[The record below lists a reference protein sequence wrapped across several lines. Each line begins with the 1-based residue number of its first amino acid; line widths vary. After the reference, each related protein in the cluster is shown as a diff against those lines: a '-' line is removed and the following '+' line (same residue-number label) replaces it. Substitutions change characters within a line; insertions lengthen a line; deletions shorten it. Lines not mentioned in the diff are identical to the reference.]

1 MEGEKY
7 LINDINKFFLT
18 YVREFYILPI
28 SKVLAIMAVLIMIW
42 IILRALR
49 KSKCSIWKYFNIVLH
64 VLSVLFIIKMTLL
77 GRKVEIREL
86 ELIPFY
92 TLKTIPY
99 NNEAIRTLLMN
110 IMLFLPFGLTAP
122 YMIGEKIKN
131 EYIKWGICILS
142 AGVLS
147 ILIESL
153 QYCLGLGIAEI
164 DDVICNTLGGG
175 LGVLADVVG
184 FWLNGRLRKQRI

>member
-1 MEGEKY
+1 M
-7 LINDINKFFLT
+7 INDINKFFLT

>member
-1 MEGEKY
+1 MEVEKY
-7 LINDINKFFLT
+7 LVKDINKVFLK
-18 YVREFYILPI
+18 YVRRFYVLPI
-28 SKVLAIMAVLIMIW
+28 SKVLGIIAILIMIW
-42 IILRALR
+42 IILRMLR
-49 KSKCSIWKYFNIVLH
+49 KSKCSIWKYFNILLH
-64 VLSVLFIIKMTLL
+64 VLSVLFIIRMTLL
-77 GRKVEIREL
+77 GRKVGIREL
-86 ELIPFY
+86 EFIPFY
-92 TLKTIPY
+92 TLTTISY

-110 IMLFLPFGLTAP
+110 IILFVPFGLTTP

-131 EYIKWGICILS
+131 EYLKWGICILS

-153 QYCLGLGIAEI
+153 QYCLGVGRAEI

-184 FWLNGRLRKQRI
+184 FWLNGRRRKQRI

>member
-1 MEGEKY
+1 MEVEKY
-7 LINDINKFFLT
+7 LINDINKVFLK
-18 YVREFYILPI
+18 YVRRFYILPI
-28 SKVLAIMAVLIMIW
+28 SKVLGIMAVLIMIW
-42 IILRALR
+42 IILRMLR

-64 VLSVLFIIKMTLL
+64 ILSVLFIIRMTLL
-77 GRKVEIREL
+77 GRKVGVREL

-92 TLKTIPY
+92 TLTTIRY

-110 IMLFLPFGLTAP
+110 IILFVSFGLTAP
-122 YMIGEKIKN
+122 YMIDEKIKN
-131 EYIKWGICILS
+131 EHLKWGICILS

-153 QYCLGLGIAEI
+153 QYCLGVGRAEI

-184 FWLNGRLRKQRI
+184 FWLNGRRRKQRI

>member
-1 MEGEKY
+1 M
-7 LINDINKFFLT
+7 INDINKSFLK
-18 YVREFYILPI
+18 YVRRFYILPI
-28 SKVLAIMAVLIMIW
+28 SKVLGIMAVLIMIW
-42 IILRALR
+42 IILRMLR

-64 VLSVLFIIKMTLL
+64 VLSVLFIIRMTLL
-77 GRKVEIREL
+77 GRKVGIREL

-92 TLKTIPY
+92 TLTTIPY

-110 IMLFLPFGLTAP
+110 IILFVPFGLTAP

-131 EYIKWGICILS
+131 EYLKWGICILS

-153 QYCLGLGIAEI
+153 QYCLGVGRAEI
-164 DDVICNTLGGG
+164 DDVICNTSGGG

-184 FWLNGRLRKQRI
+184 FWLNGRRRKQRI